1 MICGLDI
8 VYILWVVVKVGS
20 VGVQSGKDCRTG
32 NGMFGG
38 LWECHVDHV
47 HSAGGKRGNVGNRTG
62 AGGL

>member
-1 MICGLDI
+1 M
-8 VYILWVVVKVGS
+8 GS

-38 LWECHVDHV
+38 LWEGHVDHV